1 MILEAVTNIPIT
13 ETISNHNLSCVSP
26 RKKKIYIY
34 ICNIIYILAITHILK
49 LLQFNMRNIASI
61 VLFVL
66 MVSVR
71 FESSLQTPP
80 PHVLKVIH
88 GKS

>member
-34 ICNIIYILAITHILK
+34 IYLQYYIYTSNNAHFETVAIQYEQYRQHRLVCTDDLST
-49 LLQFNMRNIASI
+49 L
-61 VLFVL
+61 
-66 MVSVR
+66 
-71 FESSLQTPP
+71 
-80 PHVLKVIH
+80 
-88 GKS
+88 